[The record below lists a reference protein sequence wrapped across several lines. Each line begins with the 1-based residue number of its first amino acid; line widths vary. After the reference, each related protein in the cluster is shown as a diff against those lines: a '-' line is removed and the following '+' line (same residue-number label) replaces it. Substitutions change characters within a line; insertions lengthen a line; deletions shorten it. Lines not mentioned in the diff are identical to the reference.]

1 MAASPYRAPQPG
13 YRFRDGK
20 LYAFEKDCAY
30 VMHAWP
36 ELEAV
41 QKGPLRP
48 PYGDIAKWHAFEPA
62 FRLVYPYRSSA
73 RSDSAARASRHGVPA
88 EQLGLGLDPPTSPPT
103 STRAPRCSER
113 LLREQKRRAFAAFR
127 FSMPKEVARLV
138 EPLRGHHWPVL
149 QLLRDFPVAQEIM
162 AANPALIFGLA
173 WERQRMRNGARSWM
187 PRIDHL
193 LVRKQS
199 DIVQYLGLPG
209 TKGAARLLSRVPS
222 NSIYPGTA
230 RDLARVLANPAATK
244 LAAHLPRLNVGALQ
258 IAASDCCRE
267 MATPRLLREVSEQHR
282 ESHHPFIYMR
292 MKELHIA
299 AREIGVEVGRFH
311 SIGAFTRTWREVTDA
326 YREYREAGA
335 RMARSDVPRAEWDGC
350 FPPPP
355 ILGTDSI
362 RPLTSPKDLIEE
374 GRTQHNCVGSYA
386 SKVRSRRCYVYQV
399 HGPERATL
407 SVRRDPKGLWV
418 IQHLESAHCQ
428 RASAATRHRVVA
440 WLFRRQRGK
449 PLKASSRQGTLAL
462 WDD

>member
-1 MAASPYRAPQPG
+1 MVASPYRAPQPG

-48 PYGDIAKWHAFEPA
+48 PYGNIAKWHAFEPA
-62 FRLVYPYRSSA
+62 FRLVWPYRPA
-73 RSDSAARASRHGVPA
+73 PRPDSTARASWHGVQA
-88 EQLGLGLDPPTSPPT
+88 EQLGLGLDPPTSPAT
-103 STRAPRCSER
+103 STQAPRRAEQ
-113 LLREQKRRAFAAFR
+113 LLREEKRRAFAAFR

-173 WERQRMRNGARSWM
+173 WERQRMRNGARPWM

-193 LVRKQS
+193 LVRKQC

-209 TKGAARLLSRVPS
+209 TKRAARLLSRVPS

-244 LAAHLPRLNVGALQ
+244 LAAHLPSLNVGALQ
-258 IAASDCCRE
+258 IVASDGCRE
-267 MATPRLLREVSEQHR
+267 MATPRLLREVSEQRR

-292 MKELHIA
+292 MKKLLLA
-299 AREIGVEVGRFH
+299 AREIGVDVGRFH
-311 SIGAFTRTWREVTDA
+311 SIGAFTRTWREVTDT
-326 YREYREAGA
+326 YREYREAGVRVA
-335 RMARSDVPRAEWDGC
+335 CGDVPREEWDGC

-355 ILGTDSI
+355 VPGTHSI
-362 RPLTSPKDLIEE
+362 WPLTSPKDLIEE
-374 GRTQHNCVGSYA
+374 GRIQHNCVGSYA
-386 SKVRSRRCYVYQV
+386 GSVRSRRCYVYRV
-399 HGPERATL
+399 YGPERATL
-407 SVRRDPKGLWV
+407 SVRRDSKGLWV
-418 IQHLESAHCQ
+418 IQHLESARCRQ
-428 RASAATRHRVVA
+428 ASAATRRLVAA

-449 PLKASSRQGTLAL
+449 PLEASRQGTLAL